1 MVMIDIRDIY
11 LPYSA
16 EKRKVNFDIKQL
28 TKNVTGFRQTNL
40 VVLISRYLF
49 ICKDCAY
56 HFILYTLLKTFTLR
70 KFYKI
75 YYT

>member
-28 TKNVTGFRQTNL
+28 TKNITGFRQTN
-40 VVLISRYLF
+40 IFSRYLF
-49 ICKDCAY
+49 ICKDCEY